1 MQYSCYNST
10 IDQLYSYYT
19 VLLTEQIMCFYTHNK
34 GNAVPHTTSIAART
48 ESSTWLAVEHVRAF
62 NRDGPKVSRNTRSS
76 QIWPIV
82 TDRVVW
88 FVGRSVTVV
97 SPANQLNR

>member
-10 IDQLYSYYT
+10 IGQLYSHYA
-19 VLLTEQIMCFYTHNK
+19 VLLTEQITCFYTHNK

-62 NRDGPKVSRNTRSS
+62 NRDDPKVSRNTRSS
-76 QIWPIV
+76 QQRKLPPV
-82 TDRVVW
+82 EKHASRV
-88 FVGRSVTVV
+88 
-97 SPANQLNR
+97 